1 MVGWPLIALY
11 GLGVV
16 LTGLVGCRH
25 AMARDARIHK
35 ERYLGR
41 AIALAVLIGQ
51 VNILVAALGLG
62 LGWLVSPDM
71 ATLLAELHEA
81 GVAAL
86 SVYGGYTALVG
97 LTFLGYA
104 IPNTEVR
111 SLVTVAIFG
120 PLTLV
125 QPAVVVAGLGAALL
139 AAPSLAV
146 ALAFSPCVAFMLGF
160 GRLLGRL
167 EVWRWARRGE
177 PELEVS

>member
-71 ATLLAELHEA
+71 ATLLACTRRASRRCRSMA
-81 GVAAL
+81 G
-86 SVYGGYTALVG
+86 TR
-97 LTFLGYA
+97 
-104 IPNTEVR
+104 R
-111 SLVTVAIFG
+111 SWG
-120 PLTLV
+120 
-125 QPAVVVAGLGAALL
+125 
-139 AAPSLAV
+139 
-146 ALAFSPCVAFMLGF
+146 
-160 GRLLGRL
+160 
-167 EVWRWARRGE
+167 
-177 PELEVS
+177 